1 MHQPQQLRCQTGRG
15 WGYIEQIFQL
25 GVLRLSIAGQYH
37 AHAGA
42 AALAKGHQHHTAQ
55 THRILV
61 LRQNSVGIQ
70 LIKMEGRIADGNA
83 YRLGHSS
90 NSFNA

>member
-1 MHQPQQLRCQTGRG
+1 MHQPQQLRGQAGRG
-15 WGYIEQIFQL
+15 RGYIEQIFQL
-25 GVLRLSIAGQYH
+25 GVLRLGITGQH
-37 AHAGA
+37 NAHTGA
-42 AALAKGHQHHTAQ
+42 AALAEGYQHHAAQ

-61 LRQNSVGIQ
+61 LRQNGVGIK

>member
-1 MHQPQQLRCQTGRG
+1 M
-15 WGYIEQIFQL
+15 
-25 GVLRLSIAGQYH
+25 LRLGIAGQYH
-37 AHAGA
+37 THAGA
-42 AALAKGHQHHTAQ
+42 ATLAEGYQYHAAQ
-55 THRILV
+55 THHILV
-61 LRQNSVGIQ
+61 LRQNGVGIQ

>member
-15 WGYIEQIFQL
+15 RGYIEQIFEL

-37 AHAGA
+37 THAGA
-42 AALAKGHQHHTAQ
+42 AALAQ

>member
-1 MHQPQQLRCQTGRG
+1 MHQPQQLRGQAGRRR
-15 WGYIEQIFQL
+15 GYIEQIFQL
-25 GVLRLSIAGQYH
+25 GVLRLGIAGQHH

-42 AALAKGHQHHTAQ
+42 AALAKGHQHHAAQ

-61 LRQNSVGIQ
+61 LRQNSVGVQ

-83 YRLGHSS
+83 YRFGHSS

>member
-1 MHQPQQLRCQTGRG
+1 MHQPQQFRGQAGRG
-15 WGYIEQIFQL
+15 RSHVEQIFQL
-25 GVLRLSIAGQYH
+25 GVLRLGIAGQHH

-42 AALAKGHQHHTAQ
+42 AALAKWHQHHAAQ

-70 LIKMEGRIADGNA
+70 LIKMEGRIADGNT
-83 YRLGHSS
+83 YRFGHSS

>member
-1 MHQPQQLRCQTGRG
+1 MHQPQQLRGQTGRG
-15 WGYIEQIFQL
+15 RSYIEQIFQL
-25 GVLRLSIAGQYH
+25 GVLRLGIAGQYH

-42 AALAKGHQHHTAQ
+42 AALAKGHQHHAAKA
-55 THRILV
+55 HRILM

-70 LIKMEGRIADGNA
+70 LIKMEGCIADGNA